1 MIRSLVI
8 LLIAAALLAVPAAAG
23 VTEFDADYLPAGPVI
38 AGQEMTVYKEI
49 FVGERFAPIY
59 TLEFDTELSDPV
71 WKIDLVVGGR
81 VTQTW
86 DFPYEHGTISG
97 FTISTDDND
106 TKLTTTLTGTPA
118 SYDVGEEIILWQMR
132 VMMANDVAKD
142 TFVSK
147 PVTVES
153 KPAPTAATL
162 PVTTVRTVE
171 TTVPH
176 SVIFTTVPTTVPT
189 TLVTE
194 APTAVPT
201 TPPTTP
207 ASPFY
212 FGAGLI
218 AAMSLLLLWR
228 R

>member
-23 VTEFDADYLPAGPVI
+23 VTEFDADYLPTGPVI

-49 FVGERFAPIY
+49 FVGERFSPIY

-71 WKIDLVVGGR
+71 WKIDLVVSGR

-118 SYDVGEEIILWQMR
+118 SYDVGQEIILWQMK
-132 VMMANDVAKD
+132 VMMANGATKD
-142 TFVSK
+142 TFVST

-171 TTVPH
+171 TLPPH
-176 SVIFTTVPTTVPT
+176 TFFTTVPTTVVTTVATEVPT
-189 TLVTE
+189 T
-194 APTAVPT
+194 VPT

-207 ASPFY
+207 ASSFY

-218 AAMSLLLLWR
+218 AALSLLLLWR